1 MADKSIS
8 ELTAAT
14 AVGSSDLFVLEQ
26 TGTAKKLTGQIL
38 ENWLV
43 SFADGHGGIQSIAKT
58 GSAGTDPVID
68 TYTITLAD
76 ETTFTFTVTNGLK
89 GDTGAQTYVW
99 IKWSADE
106 PTQDSDM
113 GDVPDAWIGIYVG
126 LSSTAPT
133 TYTSYTWYE
142 YKGDKGDQGDPAEL
156 TSASV
161 SYQLSTSGT
170 VVPTGTWTTL
180 VPTPEQGKYLWTRVV
195 LSWNNES
202 PITFYSVSH
211 YGSDGEGA
219 VASVNGVA
227 PIDGDVTV
235 TANDILVEADNVTV
249 EAEIAKLKTAILHFT
264 SQAVSQATN
273 AQIMRIPASG
283 TNSNITEDSI
293 VLKCEWADPTK
304 ITSNVAWTSYD
315 GYIVFTGT
323 TTGSTTADV
332 IVGRKG
338 N

>member
-89 GDTGAQTYVW
+89 GDTGDQTYVW
-99 IKWSADE
+99 IKWSASE

-113 GDVPDAWIGIYVG
+113 GDNPDAWIGIYVG

-133 TYTSYTWYE
+133 AYTSYDWYQ
-142 YKGDKGDQGDPAEL
+142 YKGAKGDTGDPA
-156 TSASV
+156 TITNTSV
-161 SYQLSTSGT
+161 SYQQSNSGT
-170 VVPTGTWTTL
+170 VVPTGSWTTL
-180 VPTPEQGKYLWTRVV
+180 VPSPVQGMYLWTRVI
-195 LSWNNES
+195 LTFNSGD
-202 PITFYSVSH
+202 PITYYGVSH
-211 YGSDGEGA
+211 YGLDGSGS
-219 VASVNGVA
+219 VVSVNTVS
-227 PIDGDVTV
+227 PDQDGNVSL
-235 TANDILVEADNVTV
+235 TASD
-249 EAEIAKLKTAILHFT
+249 
-264 SQAVSQATN
+264 
-273 AQIMRIPASG
+273 IPASESITVQDG
-283 TNSNITEDSI
+283 LDRIATKQDALIYKSVSISAASSEQLIGSITDAGINSNMVVIMSEIANPNYQTSDWTIT
-293 VLKCEWADPTK
+293 T
-304 ITSNVAWTSYD
+304 YD
-315 GYIVFTGT
+315 TAPQLRVVGT
-323 TTGSTTADV
+323 ASASTTLNLILAEV
-332 IVGRKG
+332 
-338 N
+338 